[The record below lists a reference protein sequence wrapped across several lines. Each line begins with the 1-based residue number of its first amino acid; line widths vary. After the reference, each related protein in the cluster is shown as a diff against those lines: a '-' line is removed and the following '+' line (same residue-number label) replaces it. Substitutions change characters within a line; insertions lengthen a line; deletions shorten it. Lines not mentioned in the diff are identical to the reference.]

1 MPIRVYNTMTRRK
14 EVFEPLEKGKVR
26 IYVCGITPY
35 DYSHIGHARSCV
47 AFDVIRRWLEYR
59 GYEVT
64 FVQNFTDVD
73 DKIIKKALEEN
84 KRFDEISE
92 FFIKAFFED
101 VVEPLNIKKA
111 DVYPK
116 VTEHIKDI
124 IELIERIIKNGH
136 AYVLE
141 NGDVYFHVPSFR
153 DYGKLS
159 KQDLEELKK
168 HRIEPDPRKKDVRD
182 FALWKAAKD
191 EDYKVGSVFDSP
203 WGKGRPGWH
212 IECSAMSMRY
222 LGTTL
227 DIHGGGKDLIFP
239 HHENEIA
246 QSEAATG
253 EQFVRYWMH
262 NEFVTIKGEKMSKSL
277 GNIIAMKD
285 LIKQYD
291 PRVLRFFLASAHYR
305 DPIDFDEA
313 RVKEAESVYK
323 KLEHAIEMLDAEIQA
338 TKDDFDEP
346 EENKKIDELVEKFEE
361 AMDDD
366 FDASKATK
374 VLVEFA
380 TYINKYVNE
389 KERKSRKTMELMMHK
404 FLNLAS
410 VLGIFE
416 DFERSKELTNE
427 EKELIEKREAARK
440 ERRFEEADKIRDE
453 LKKKGV
459 ILYDTPRGVRWRKI
473 GLK

>member
-1 MPIRVYNTMTRRK
+1 MAIKIYNTLSRK
-14 EVFEPLEKGKVR
+14 KEEFIPMEGKVVKM
-26 IYVCGITPY
+26 YVCGITPY

-59 GYEVT
+59 GYKVKLI
-64 FVQNFTDVD
+64 QNFTDVD
-73 DKIIKKALEEN
+73 DKIIKRALKEN
-84 KRFDEISE
+84 KKFDEISE

-101 VVEPLNIKKA
+101 VVEPLNIKRA

-124 IELIERIIKNGH
+124 IELIEKIIENGH

-141 NGDVYFHVPSFR
+141 NGDVYFHVPSFKE
-153 DYGKLS
+153 YGKLS
-159 KQDLEELKK
+159 KQSLEELKK

-182 FALWKAAKD
+182 FALWKAAKE

-212 IECSAMSMRY
+212 IECSAMSMKY
-222 LGTTL
+222 LGETL

-253 EQFVRYWMH
+253 KTFVRCWMH
-262 NEFVTIKGEKMSKSL
+262 NEFVTINGEKMSKSL
-277 GNIIAMKD
+277 GNIIAMRD
-285 LIKQYD
+285 LINQYD
-291 PRVLRFFLASAHYR
+291 PCVLRFFLASAHYR
-305 DPIDFDEA
+305 DPIDFDEE
-313 RVKEAESVYK
+313 RIREAESVYR
-323 KLEHAIEMLDAEIQA
+323 KLENALEMLDAEMQA
-338 TKDDFDEP
+338 V
-346 EENKKIDELVEKFEE
+346 EENFEENEEEDRINDLVGKFEE

-366 FDASKATK
+366 FDAAKATK

-389 KERKSRKTMELMMHK
+389 RERKSRKTIELMMDK
-404 FLNLAS
+404 FLKLAS

-416 DFERSKELTNE
+416 DFERSAELTNE
-427 EKELIEKREAARK
+427 ERELIEKRELARK
-440 ERRFEEADKIRDE
+440 KRRFEEADKIREE
-453 LKKKGV
+453 LKSRGI
-459 ILYDTPRGVRWRKI
+459 ILYDTPRGVRWRKL
-473 GLK
+473 GSK